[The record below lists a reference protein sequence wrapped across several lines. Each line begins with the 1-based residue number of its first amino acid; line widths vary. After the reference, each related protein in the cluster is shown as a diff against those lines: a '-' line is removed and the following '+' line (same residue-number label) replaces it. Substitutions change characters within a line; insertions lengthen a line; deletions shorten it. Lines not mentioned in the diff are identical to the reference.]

1 MILGIIPARYA
12 STRFPGKSLADIGGI
27 TMIERVYRQASKSKS
42 LSKVVVATDD
52 DRIFSHVKNFGGE
65 AVMTSAG
72 HPSGTDRCFEALKK
86 TSGVYQYVINIQGDE
101 PFIDPGQIDEL
112 AAILK
117 DHKTELATLM
127 MPAHSSEE
135 LFSNTTAKIVVN
147 SKKEALYFSRQAIPF
162 FRDKKPEEWHKHF
175 TYYLHV
181 GMYAYRT
188 DVLEKITGLPPS
200 SLENTEMLEQL
211 RWLENGFTIRCGI
224 THFKSHPVDRPE
236 DIPRVLELMRM
247 I

>member
-12 STRFPGKSLADIGGI
+12 STRFPGKPLADIAGM
-27 TMIERVYRQASKSKS
+27 TMIERVYQQASGSRS

-52 DRIFSHVKNFGGE
+52 ERIFSHVNNFGGE
-65 AVMTSAG
+65 VVMTSAG

-86 TSGVYQYVINIQGDE
+86 TPGVYQYVINIQGDE
-101 PFIDPGQIDEL
+101 PFINPEQIDEL
-112 AAILK
+112 ASILK
-117 DHKTELATLM
+117 DHRTELATLM
-127 MPAHSSEE
+127 MPADSSEAI
-135 LFSNTTAKIVVN
+135 FSNTTAKIVVN
-147 SKKEALYFSRQAIPF
+147 AKMEALYFSRQAIPF

-188 DVLEKITGLPPS
+188 DVLEKITKLPPS
-200 SLENTEMLEQL
+200 LLENTEMLEQL
-211 RWLENGFTIRCGI
+211 RWLENGFTIRCRI
-224 THFKSHPVDRPE
+224 TLFKSHPIDRPE
-236 DIPRVLELMRM
+236 DIPRVLEKMRM